1 MEFLVP
7 GFLLLLFAVLI
18 VFIIIPRLGPVVTL
32 IGAGLLLTAGMFHHY
47 KLFRNEY
54 ARATWADKLK
64 AYGPGILYT
73 IMTLFIIGF
82 IFSLWG
88 GGSVPVPESPSPS
101 PNTETPTP
109 SNSPLSAITNTVSAV
124 TNTAAN
130 AFKDTVNMGRNLVRN
145 IGQGVGNM
153 GQRAAAAI
161 PFVGAQPQ
169 AQAQAQAQPAAPF
182 FGGPPSRPPNSRN
195 GRNVSF
201 FSEY

>member
-7 GFLLLLFAVLI
+7 GFLLLLFAVVI
-18 VFIIIPRLGPVVTL
+18 VFVLIPRFGPVITL
-32 IGAGLLLTAGMFHHY
+32 IGAAMLLTGGMFHHY

-54 ARATWADKLK
+54 AHATWADRLK

-73 IMTLFIIGF
+73 IMTLFIVGF

-88 GGSVPVPESPSPS
+88 GGSVPVPDAPSISSPSP
-101 PNTETPTP
+101 ETPTP
-109 SNSPLSAITNTVSAV
+109 SISNSPLSAITNTVGVV

-130 AFKDTVNMGRNLVRN
+130 AFKDTVNMGRSLVQN
-145 IGQGVGNM
+145 IGQGVNNL
-153 GQRAAAAI
+153 GQRAAAAL
-161 PFVGAQPQ
+161 PF
-169 AQAQAQAQPAAPF
+169 AQPAAPV
-182 FGGPPSRPPNSRN
+182 FGGPAQQPNRRN

>member
-1 MEFLVP
+1 MP
-7 GFLLLLFAVLI
+7 
-18 VFIIIPRLGPVVTL
+18 L
-32 IGAGLLLTAGMFHHY
+32 IGAALLLTGGMFHHY

-54 ARATWADKLK
+54 ARATWADRLK

-88 GGSVPVPESPSPS
+88 GGSVPVPDSPSISSPSP
-101 PNTETPTP
+101 ETPTP
-109 SNSPLSAITNTVSAV
+109 SISNSPLSAITNTVGVV

-130 AFKDTVNMGRNLVRN
+130 AFKDTVNAGRELVQN
-145 IGQGVGNM
+145 IGQGVGNL
-153 GQRAAAAI
+153 GQRAAAAL
-161 PFVGAQPQ
+161 PFAQPQ
-169 AQAQAQAQPAAPF
+169 PLN
-182 FGGPPSRPPNSRN
+182 RRN

>member
-18 VFIIIPRLGPVVTL
+18 VFILIPRFGPVVTL
-32 IGAGLLLTAGMFHHY
+32 IGAALLLTAGMFHHY

-54 ARATWADKLK
+54 AHATWADRLK

-73 IMTLFIIGF
+73 VMALFIVGF

-88 GGSVPVPESPSPS
+88 GGSVPVPEAPSISASPPSPETPSPS
-101 PNTETPTP
+101 M
-109 SNSPLSAITNTVSAV
+109 SPLSAITNTVSTVA
-124 TNTAAN
+124 NTAKN
-130 AFKDTVNMGRNLVRN
+130 AFKDTVNMGRELVRN
-145 IGQGVGNM
+145 VGQGVNGL
-153 GQRAAAAI
+153 GSRAAAAL
-161 PFVGAQPQ
+161 PFGQPQ
-169 AQAQAQAQPAAPF
+169 PQQQPL
-182 FGGPPSRPPNSRN
+182 FGGPERPPNQPRPNRN

>member
-18 VFIIIPRLGPVVTL
+18 VFILIPRFGPVVTL
-32 IGAGLLLTAGMFHHY
+32 IGAAILLTAGMFHHY

-54 ARATWADKLK
+54 ARATWADRLK

-73 IMTLFIIGF
+73 IMTLFIVGF

-88 GGSVPVPESPSPS
+88 GGSVPVPEAPSPS
-101 PNTETPTP
+101 PETPTP
-109 SNSPLSAITNTVSAV
+109 SNSPMSAITNTVSAV

-153 GQRAAAAI
+153 GQRAAAAL
-161 PFVGAQPQ
+161 PFGQPAAQP
-169 AQAQAQAQPAAPF
+169 AVQAQAQPAAPF
-182 FGGPPSRPPNSRN
+182 FGGPPNRPPNSRN
-195 GRNVSF
+195 GKNVSF